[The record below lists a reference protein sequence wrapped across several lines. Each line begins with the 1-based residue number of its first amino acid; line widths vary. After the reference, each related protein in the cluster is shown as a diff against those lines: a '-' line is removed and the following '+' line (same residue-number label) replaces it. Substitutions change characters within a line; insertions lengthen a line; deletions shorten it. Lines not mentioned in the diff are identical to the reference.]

1 MLYLNEPIDK
11 LDDRYGPL
19 VHNSLLVH
27 VKSSPSEISKYL
39 TNKRDGMKLCSAVG
53 ESNTIT
59 REMINQTNKQQTW
72 QKDAGWGVVTVC
84 GGVDCLE

>member
-11 LDDRYGPL
+11 LDVRYGPL
-19 VHNSLLVH
+19 VHNSPLVH

-39 TNKRDGMKLCSAVG
+39 TNKRDGIKFCSALG

-59 REMINQTNKQQTW
+59 REMINQTNRLDRKMQGE
-72 QKDAGWGVVTVC
+72 ASSLCVF
-84 GGVDCLE
+84 GGDCSE